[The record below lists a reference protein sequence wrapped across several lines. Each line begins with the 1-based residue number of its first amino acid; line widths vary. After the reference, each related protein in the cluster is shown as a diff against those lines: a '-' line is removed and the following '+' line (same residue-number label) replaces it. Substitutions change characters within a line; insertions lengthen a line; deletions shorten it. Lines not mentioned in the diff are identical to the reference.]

1 MAMGRYADIK
11 SNFISLK
18 KATDIF
24 HASYGNGLFIFDV
37 LTNHQTR
44 FYIDYIQKCVRK
56 EVDSKVRAYLD
67 EPLKLKQYYE
77 EKKRVKFGSKIPIW
91 VCWFQGF
98 EKMPELVKVCYKNL
112 YKMVDSD
119 IGEIILI
126 TENNFSDYVQ
136 IEPSII
142 KKVKDGRLSYTNLS
156 DLLRVNLL
164 AIYGGMWIDAT
175 VYVTR
180 PIDSRLLEKTFYS
193 QKSTNDFYVKRYVT
207 KSRWASWMMISS
219 AKEEL
224 FKFVAFIMNEYYLKH
239 NSLIDYYLIDYVIE
253 IAYNELKSVQTAI
266 DSVEVNNT
274 RAFEMFN
281 SFNEV
286 YNSEKF
292 EDIIRTTQFLKF
304 TYKSELVET
313 TESGKMTNYGFF
325 KKKYIEGAYGDG
337 TISLHN
343 SN

>member
-1 MAMGRYADIK
+1 M
-11 SNFISLK
+11 
-18 KATDIF
+18 
-24 HASYGNGLFIFDV
+24 
-37 LTNHQTR
+37 
-44 FYIDYIQKCVRK
+44 RK
-56 EVDSKVRAYLD
+56 EVDSTVRAYLD